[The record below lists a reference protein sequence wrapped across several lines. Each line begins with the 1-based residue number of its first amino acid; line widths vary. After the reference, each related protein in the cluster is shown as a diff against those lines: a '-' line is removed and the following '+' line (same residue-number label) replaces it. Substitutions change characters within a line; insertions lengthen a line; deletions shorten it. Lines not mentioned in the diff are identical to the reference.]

1 MSDSKTAEKSQMS
14 DILTMLY
21 KAFDDVTATIRA
33 LDAKASYLIAIVVFL
48 GGSYYGLIKDVY
60 VGDALPKF
68 YYLPLLFLILSAWFY
83 IISLS
88 PYSDLSKKLVADD
101 AIYVKN
107 NFFILTQNQPLQS
120 NDIFKADLTDPET
133 IKKVITIEILKLS
146 HLRDAKIKWIKNAT
160 YALHGFMLLASGM
173 MIHAF
178 CVQG

>member
-88 PYSDLSKKLVADD
+88 PY
-101 AIYVKN
+101 VKN